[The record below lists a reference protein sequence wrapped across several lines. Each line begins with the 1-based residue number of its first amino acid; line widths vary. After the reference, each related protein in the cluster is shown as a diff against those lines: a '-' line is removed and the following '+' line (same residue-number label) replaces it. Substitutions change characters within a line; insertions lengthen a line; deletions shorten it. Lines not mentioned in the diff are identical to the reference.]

1 MIGMIVKSPIGI
13 GIVKLVNDTTIIVQY
28 EDGFERH
35 DIENLKPLAPD
46 ELLNYWLDQVF
57 TVIKTCSGIRYSEL
71 NAILPDC
78 PHLETYINLLQRR
91 ELIGDIDSCY
101 SILNLKLL
109 NFIRRAKG
117 DGWVSRTDLVR
128 SEQFDDLTT
137 TNLDFELQLLLN
149 SGKIDITAQGD
160 NYRAYT

>member
-1 MIGMIVKSPIGI
+1 MILRILSRSLLMNSSIIGLI
-13 GIVKLVNDTTIIVQY
+13 G
-28 EDGFERH
+28 
-35 DIENLKPLAPD
+35 
-46 ELLNYWLDQVF
+46 
-57 TVIKTCSGIRYSEL
+57 SSEL
-71 NAILPDC
+71 SRRVLEYGTANSTPFFLIVTN
-78 PHLETYINLLQRR
+78 LETYINLLQRR

-117 DGWVSRTDLVR
+117 DGWVSRTDLIR
-128 SEQFDDLTT
+128 SEQFDDLTI

>member
-1 MIGMIVKSPIGI
+1 MKRASQSEVEPTGGKMIGTIVKSPLGI
-13 GIVKLVNDTTIIVQY
+13 GIVKLINAVSIIVQY

-46 ELLNYWLDQVF
+46 ELLNYWLDRVF
-57 TVIKTCSGIRYSEL
+57 RVIKTCSGIRYSEL

-78 PHLETYINLLQRR
+78 HNLETYINLLQRR

-109 NFIRRAKG
+109 NFIRRLRG
-117 DGWVSRTDLVR
+117 MDGFQGPISFVVNNSMILQSRIST
-128 SEQFDDLTT
+128 S
-137 TNLDFELQLLLN
+137 
-149 SGKIDITAQGD
+149 SC
-160 NYRAYT
+160 NYF